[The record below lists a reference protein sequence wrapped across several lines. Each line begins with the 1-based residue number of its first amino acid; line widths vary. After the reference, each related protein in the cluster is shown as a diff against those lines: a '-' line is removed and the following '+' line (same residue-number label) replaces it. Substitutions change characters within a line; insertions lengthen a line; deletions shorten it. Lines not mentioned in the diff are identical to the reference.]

1 MARAKDTLP
10 AGKLAPELLA
20 DLLLGTRADASVL
33 VGPGVGRDVA
43 VVDAGGDRYWLLTA
57 DPITFATDE
66 IGHYAV
72 SVNVNDVA
80 CAGGIPR
87 WFLATVLLPEGAAT
101 AELARGVQ
109 DQIQRACERQGVALV
124 GGHTE
129 VTLGLERP
137 IVCGALVGEV
147 AKDRLVRSDGGRPG
161 DALLLTRG
169 LALEGTALLA
179 REKRAELRAAGFED
193 AFLARCAGFLHEPG
207 IGVLP
212 AARAALGAGGV
223 HALHDPTEGGL
234 SAALWEL
241 AEASRLDLRVDPA
254 AIPVLPE
261 TRRLCR
267 HLGLEPLG
275 LIASG
280 ALLALVDPARESD
293 VRDACERAGIP
304 CARIGGAFV
313 RSGAETRVLDST
325 TGRPLVRF
333 VRDELARAFE

>member
-1 MARAKDTLP
+1 VREKDPLP
-10 AGKLAPELLA
+10 SGKLGPELLA
-20 DLLLGTRADASVL
+20 GLLHGIRPDPSVL

-43 VVDAGGDRYWLLTA
+43 VVDAGGGRCWILTA

-72 SVNVNDVA
+72 AVNVNDVA
-80 CAGGIPR
+80 CAGAIPR
-87 WFLATVLLPEGAAT
+87 WFLATLLLPEGAAT
-101 AELARGVQ
+101 GQLARRIQ
-109 DQIQRACERQGVALV
+109 EQIQRACERQGIALV

-129 VTLGLERP
+129 VTRGIARP

-147 AKDRLVRSDGGRPG
+147 AKADLVRSDGGRPG
-161 DALLLTRG
+161 DAILLTRG

-179 REKRAELRAAGFED
+179 REKRAELAAAGFED

-241 AEASRLDLRVDPA
+241 AGASGLDLRVDPA

-280 ALLALVDPARESD
+280 ALLALVDPACETG
-293 VRDACERAGIP
+293 VRAACEAVGIP
-304 CARIGGAFV
+304 CARIGEALG
-313 RSGAETRVLDST
+313 RSSGEAHVLDGTS
-325 TGRPLVRF
+325 GHPLARF
-333 VRDELARAFE
+333 VRDELARAFG